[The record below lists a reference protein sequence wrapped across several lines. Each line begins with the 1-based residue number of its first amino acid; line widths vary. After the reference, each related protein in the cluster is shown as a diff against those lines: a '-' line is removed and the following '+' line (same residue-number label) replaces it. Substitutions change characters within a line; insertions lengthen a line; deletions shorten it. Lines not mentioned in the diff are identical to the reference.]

1 MNSVEGYGTMD
12 FPRSSG
18 THLIEIH
25 TWKPINTIEDEI
37 KSFFIG
43 GTGYIQD
50 INYIANS
57 YYDKDSNP
65 LNRHGM
71 HSESSGIIT
80 VQFTSI
86 IQTSRPDIRIKKDP
100 RTLEKIL
107 SEIRHDL
114 YDIFFYFYSEET
126 PAIQEIFKEDKPNKI
141 SQEVEARK
149 RRLTNIHNTKT
160 NYK

>member
-1 MNSVEGYGTMD
+1 MD

-25 TWKPINTIEDEI
+25 TWKPVNTIEDEM

-50 INYIANS
+50 INYIANN

-71 HSESSGIIT
+71 QSESSGTIT

-86 IQTSRPDIRIKKDP
+86 IQTSRPDIRIKKDA

-114 YDIFFYFYSEET
+114 YINIKYKFYYLNSEET
-126 PAIQEIFKEDKPNKI
+126 PAIQEIFKEDKPSKI